1 MHKPPNRELRL
12 LIGPNASLSGR
23 QALAFFATISTV
35 SLAIAGFW
43 AWQGFWPILPLAGL
57 ELAALALALWV
68 SLRGNKYRE
77 LIRISDERVRVEF
90 GVLGAGPQAHCDL
103 NRAGTRALLE
113 AGANRHSPTRLLL
126 SCNGQIVEVGRCL
139 TDEERSALCLRI
151 KQALHPGWLSRP
163 GSSAGADPALN

>member
-1 MHKPPNRELRL
+1 MHESRNQELRL
-12 LIGPNASLSGR
+12 LIGPNASLNGR
-23 QALAFFATISTV
+23 QAWAFFASISAV

-43 AWQGFWPILPLAGL
+43 AGQGYWPILPFAGL

-68 SLRGNKYRE
+68 SMRGNTYRE
-77 LIRISDERVRVEF
+77 LIRISDEWVRVEF
-90 GVLGAGPQAHCDL
+90 GVLGSGPRASCELQ
-103 NRAGTRALLE
+103 RAGTRALLE
-113 AGANRHSPTRLLL
+113 AGPNRHSPSRLLL